1 MKVMVERIL
10 LWFGGAMAVL
20 ARYTATCVGKLHLL
34 LHGLSAGC
42 TR

>member
-10 LWFGGAMAVL
+10 LWFGGNGRASEI
-20 ARYTATCVGKLHLL
+20 YSHCVGKLHLL